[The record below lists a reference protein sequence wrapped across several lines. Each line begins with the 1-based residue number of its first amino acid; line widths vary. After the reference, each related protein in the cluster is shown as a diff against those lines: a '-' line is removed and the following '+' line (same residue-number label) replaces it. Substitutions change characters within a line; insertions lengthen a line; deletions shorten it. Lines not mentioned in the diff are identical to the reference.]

1 MLQRTRFPAGKIKPQ
16 FLARELA
23 VLAFNQRVLAQA
35 QDRRVPAL
43 ERLRFLCILSSNLDE
58 FIEIRVADFKYSQK
72 PAYEIAIP
80 GETPSAEVFPLV
92 SERAHAL
99 VAEQYR
105 LLNKEIFPELA
116 EEGVRF
122 LAEPQWT
129 REQRSWLHNYFLR
142 EMIPLL
148 TPIGLDPSHPFPRVL
163 NKSLNFAVQLQ
174 GRDAFGP
181 NSGTAIV
188 QAPRALPR
196 VIQLPAAISGT
207 EYAFVFLSSILHA
220 HVGELFAGMNVQGS
234 YQFRVTRNSDLL
246 VAEAAFKNLH
256 TALHPAPF

>member
-43 ERLRFLCILSSNLDE
+43 ERLRFLCILSSTLDE
-58 FIEIRVADFKYSQK
+58 FFEIRVAELKERISLGN
-72 PAYEIAIP
+72 EIAIP

-92 SERAHAL
+92 SGRDHAL

-163 NKSLNFAVQLQ
+163 NKRDRKSTRLNSSHRTISYAV
-174 GRDAFGP
+174 FC
-181 NSGTAIV
+181 
-188 QAPRALPR
+188 
-196 VIQLPAAISGT
+196 
-207 EYAFVFLSSILHA
+207 
-220 HVGELFAGMNVQGS
+220 
-234 YQFRVTRNSDLL
+234 
-246 VAEAAFKNLH
+246 
-256 TALHPAPF
+256 